1 MYQKSL
7 AYKKTTVMATTYGK
21 LLLAVYEL
29 EGLLLVLEKHG
40 DDTPASVVELIKQK
54 AAFVAEEA
62 QSVQF
67 PDQPSEEEMLDAALD
82 DTDETAVMAQDEVE
96 ETSADEPEEIN
107 FAEVEAVVEPAAEA
121 EEATADEE
129 PPVYVKCPQC
139 GKVLP
144 MGYTFCNDC
153 GRKLDADASSDAD
166 AVPVEDEATFV
177 EAEEDITPP
186 AASEDD
192 EEVFEEVETEDEE
205 EITDDEDFDD
215 TPGALSIE
223 EKLHRGIAKNMRSAF
238 SLNDSIRFRRELF
251 GGSQAE
257 YNDALDMVQSMHSF
271 GEAEEYFYDDLA
283 WDPTSDDVKDF
294 MEVVRKH
301 FL

>member
-1 MYQKSL
+1 
-7 AYKKTTVMATTYGK
+7 MATTYGK

-67 PDQPSEEEMLDAALD
+67 PDQSSEEEMLDAALD
-82 DTDETAVMAQDEVE
+82 ETDDTTDVRADVAQDEVVE
-96 ETSADEPEEIN
+96 EAPADEPEEIS
-107 FAEVEAVVEPAAEA
+107 FAEVEAVAEPAAEA
-121 EEATADEE
+121 EEAIADEE
-129 PPVYVKCPQC
+129 PPMYVKCPQC

-144 MGYTFCNDC
+144 MGYTFCNEC
-153 GRKLDADASSDAD
+153 GCALGADEANNAD
-166 AVPVEDEATFV
+166 EEAVPVEDEAAFV
-177 EAEEDITPP
+177 EPEEEVTAP
-186 AASEDD
+186 AAYADDD
-192 EEVFEEVETEDEE
+192 EEFEEVETEDEE
-205 EITDDEDFDD
+205 EITDDEDYDD
-215 TPGALSIE
+215 IPDALSIE

>member
-1 MYQKSL
+1 
-7 AYKKTTVMATTYGK
+7 MATTYGK

-54 AAFVAEEA
+54 VAFVAEEA

-67 PDQPSEEEMLDAALD
+67 PDQSSEEEMLDAALD
-82 DTDETAVMAQDEVE
+82 ETDDTTDVRADVAQDEVVE
-96 ETSADEPEEIN
+96 EAPADEPEEIS
-107 FAEVEAVVEPAAEA
+107 FAEVEAVAEPAAEA
-121 EEATADEE
+121 EEAIADEE
-129 PPVYVKCPQC
+129 PPMYVKCPQC

-144 MGYTFCNDC
+144 MGYTFCNEC
-153 GRKLDADASSDAD
+153 GCALGADEANNAD
-166 AVPVEDEATFV
+166 EEAVPVGDEAAFL
-177 EAEEDITPP
+177 EPEEEITPP
-186 AASEDD
+186 AAYADDD
-192 EEVFEEVETEDEE
+192 EEFEEVETEDEE
-205 EITDDEDFDD
+205 EITDDEDYDD
-215 TPGALSIE
+215 IPDALSIE

>member
-1 MYQKSL
+1 
-7 AYKKTTVMATTYGK
+7 MATTYGK

-67 PDQPSEEEMLDAALD
+67 PGQSSEEEMPDAALD
-82 DTDETAVMAQDEVE
+82 ETDDTTDVRADVAQDEVVE
-96 ETSADEPEEIN
+96 EAPADEPEEIS
-107 FAEVEAVVEPAAEA
+107 FAEVEAVAEPAAEA
-121 EEATADEE
+121 EEAIADEE
-129 PPVYVKCPQC
+129 PPMYVKCPQC

-144 MGYTFCNDC
+144 MGYTFCNEC
-153 GRKLDADASSDAD
+153 GCALGADEANNAD
-166 AVPVEDEATFV
+166 EEAVPVEDEAAFV
-177 EAEEDITPP
+177 EPEEEITPP
-186 AASEDD
+186 AAYADDD
-192 EEVFEEVETEDEE
+192 EEFEEVETEDEE
-205 EITDDEDFDD
+205 EITDDEDYDD
-215 TPGALSIE
+215 IPDALSIE

>member
-1 MYQKSL
+1 
-7 AYKKTTVMATTYGK
+7 MATTYGK

-54 AAFVAEEA
+54 VAFVAEEA

-67 PDQPSEEEMLDAALD
+67 PDQSSEEEMLDAALD
-82 DTDETAVMAQDEVE
+82 ETDDTTDVRADVAQDEVVE
-96 ETSADEPEEIN
+96 EAPADEPEEIS
-107 FAEVEAVVEPAAEA
+107 FAEVEAVAEPAAEA
-121 EEATADEE
+121 EEAIADEE
-129 PPVYVKCPQC
+129 PPMYVKCPQC

-144 MGYTFCNDC
+144 MGYTFCNEC
-153 GRKLDADASSDAD
+153 GCALGADEANNAD
-166 AVPVEDEATFV
+166 EEAVPVEDEAAFV
-177 EAEEDITPP
+177 EPEEEITPP
-186 AASEDD
+186 AAYADDD
-192 EEVFEEVETEDEE
+192 EEFEEVETEDEE
-205 EITDDEDFDD
+205 EITDDEDYDD
-215 TPGALSIE
+215 IPDALSIE

>member
-1 MYQKSL
+1 M
-7 AYKKTTVMATTYGK
+7 
-21 LLLAVYEL
+21 E
-29 EGLLLVLEKHG
+29 
-40 DDTPASVVELIKQK
+40 VV
-54 AAFVAEEA
+54 A
-62 QSVQF
+62 
-67 PDQPSEEEMLDAALD
+67 
-82 DTDETAVMAQDEVE
+82 
-96 ETSADEPEEIN
+96 
-107 FAEVEAVVEPAAEA
+107 EPAAEA
-121 EEATADEE
+121 EEAIADEE
-129 PPVYVKCPQC
+129 PPMYVKCPQC

-144 MGYTFCNDC
+144 MGYTFCNEC
-153 GRKLDADASSDAD
+153 GCSLGADEANNAD
-166 AVPVEDEATFV
+166 EEAVPVEDEAAFV
-177 EAEEDITPP
+177 EPEEEITAP
-186 AASEDD
+186 AAYADDD
-192 EEVFEEVETEDEE
+192 EEFEEVETEDEE
-205 EITDDEDFDD
+205 EITDDEDYDD
-215 TPGALSIE
+215 TPDALSIE

>member
-1 MYQKSL
+1 
-7 AYKKTTVMATTYGK
+7 MATTYGK

-40 DDTPASVVELIKQK
+40 DDTPASVVELIKQT

-67 PDQPSEEEMLDAALD
+67 PDQSSEEEMLDAALD
-82 DTDETAVMAQDEVE
+82 ETDDTTDVRADVAQDEVVE
-96 ETSADEPEEIN
+96 EAPADEPEEIS
-107 FAEVEAVVEPAAEA
+107 FAEVEAVAEPATEA
-121 EEATADEE
+121 EEAIADEE
-129 PPVYVKCPQC
+129 PPMYVKCPQC

-144 MGYTFCNDC
+144 MGYTFCNEC
-153 GRKLDADASSDAD
+153 GCSLGADEANNAD
-166 AVPVEDEATFV
+166 EEAVPVEDEAAFV
-177 EAEEDITPP
+177 EPEEEITAP
-186 AASEDD
+186 AAYADDD
-192 EEVFEEVETEDEE
+192 EEFEEVETEDEE
-205 EITDDEDFDD
+205 EITDDEDYDD
-215 TPGALSIE
+215 TPDALSIE

>member
-1 MYQKSL
+1 
-7 AYKKTTVMATTYGK
+7 MATTYGK

-67 PDQPSEEEMLDAALD
+67 PDQSSEEEMLDAALD
-82 DTDETAVMAQDEVE
+82 ETDDTTDVRADVAQDEVVE
-96 ETSADEPEEIN
+96 EAPADEPEEIS
-107 FAEVEAVVEPAAEA
+107 FAEVEAVAEPAAEA
-121 EEATADEE
+121 EEAIADEE
-129 PPVYVKCPQC
+129 PPMYVKCPQC

-144 MGYTFCNDC
+144 MGYTFCNEC
-153 GRKLDADASSDAD
+153 GCALGADEANNADEEAGPLDAAPA
-166 AVPVEDEATFV
+166 
-177 EAEEDITPP
+177 P
-186 AASEDD
+186 AASAVADD
-192 EEVFEEVETEDEE
+192 AFEEVETEPQEQ
-205 EITDDEDFDD
+205 ITDDEDYDD
-215 TPGALSIE
+215 TPDALSIE

-238 SLNDSIRFRRELF
+238 SLTDSIRFRRELF

>member
-1 MYQKSL
+1 
-7 AYKKTTVMATTYGK
+7 MATTYGK

-40 DDTPASVVELIKQK
+40 DDTPASVVELIKQM

-67 PDQPSEEEMLDAALD
+67 PDQSSEEEMLDAALD
-82 DTDETAVMAQDEVE
+82 ETDDTTDVRADVAQDEVVE
-96 ETSADEPEEIN
+96 EAPADEPEEIS
-107 FAEVEAVVEPAAEA
+107 FAEVEAVAEPAAEA
-121 EEATADEE
+121 EEAIADEE
-129 PPVYVKCPQC
+129 PPMYVKCPQC

-144 MGYTFCNDC
+144 MGYTFCNEC
-153 GRKLDADASSDAD
+153 GCALGADEANNAD
-166 AVPVEDEATFV
+166 EEAVPVEDEAAFV
-177 EAEEDITPP
+177 EPEEEITPP
-186 AASEDD
+186 AAYADDD
-192 EEVFEEVETEDEE
+192 EEFEEVETEDEE
-205 EITDDEDFDD
+205 EITDDEDYDD
-215 TPGALSIE
+215 IPDALSIE

>member
-1 MYQKSL
+1 
-7 AYKKTTVMATTYGK
+7 MATTYGK

-54 AAFVAEEA
+54 VAFVAEEA

-67 PDQPSEEEMLDAALD
+67 PDQSSEEEMLDAALD
-82 DTDETAVMAQDEVE
+82 ETDDTTDVRADVAQDEVME
-96 ETSADEPEEIN
+96 EAPADEPEEIS
-107 FAEVEAVVEPAAEA
+107 FAEVEVVAEPAADA
-121 EEATADEE
+121 EEAIAEEE
-129 PPVYVKCPQC
+129 PPMYVKCPQC

-144 MGYTFCNDC
+144 MGYTFCNEC
-153 GRKLDADASSDAD
+153 GCSLGADEPNNAD
-166 AVPVEDEATFV
+166 EEAVPVEDEAAFV
-177 EAEEDITPP
+177 EPEEEITAP
-186 AASEDD
+186 AAYADDD
-192 EEVFEEVETEDEE
+192 EEFEEVETEDEE
-205 EITDDEDFDD
+205 EITDDEDYDD
-215 TPGALSIE
+215 TPDALSIE

>member
-1 MYQKSL
+1 
-7 AYKKTTVMATTYGK
+7 MATTYGK

-62 QSVQF
+62 QGVQF
-67 PDQPSEEEMLDAALD
+67 PDQSSEEEMLDAALD
-82 DTDETAVMAQDEVE
+82 ETDDTTDVRADVAQDEVVE
-96 ETSADEPEEIN
+96 EAPDDEPEEIS
-107 FAEVEAVVEPAAEA
+107 FAEVEVVAEPVADA
-121 EEATADEE
+121 EEAIADEE
-129 PPVYVKCPQC
+129 PPMYVKCPQC

-144 MGYTFCNDC
+144 MGYTFCNEC
-153 GRKLDADASSDAD
+153 GCSLGADEPNNAD
-166 AVPVEDEATFV
+166 EEAVPVQDEAAFV
-177 EAEEDITPP
+177 EPEEEITAP
-186 AASEDD
+186 AAYADDD
-192 EEVFEEVETEDEE
+192 EEFEEVETEDEE
-205 EITDDEDFDD
+205 EITDDEDYDD
-215 TPGALSIE
+215 TPDALSIE

>member
-1 MYQKSL
+1 
-7 AYKKTTVMATTYGK
+7 
-21 LLLAVYEL
+21 
-29 EGLLLVLEKHG
+29 
-40 DDTPASVVELIKQK
+40 
-54 AAFVAEEA
+54 
-62 QSVQF
+62 
-67 PDQPSEEEMLDAALD
+67 MLDAALD
-82 DTDETAVMAQDEVE
+82 EADDTTDVRADVAQDEVVE
-96 ETSADEPEEIN
+96 EAPADEPEEIS
-107 FAEVEAVVEPAAEA
+107 FAEVEVVAEPAADA
-121 EEATADEE
+121 EEAIADEE
-129 PPVYVKCPQC
+129 PPMYVKCPQC

-144 MGYTFCNDC
+144 MGYTFCNEC
-153 GRKLDADASSDAD
+153 GCSLGADEANNAD
-166 AVPVEDEATFV
+166 EEAVPVEDEAAFV
-177 EAEEDITPP
+177 EPEEEITAP
-186 AASEDD
+186 AAYADDD
-192 EEVFEEVETEDEE
+192 EEFEEVETEDEE
-205 EITDDEDFDD
+205 EITDDEDYDD
-215 TPGALSIE
+215 TPDALSIE

>member
-1 MYQKSL
+1 
-7 AYKKTTVMATTYGK
+7 MATTYGK

-62 QSVQF
+62 QSVQL
-67 PDQPSEEEMLDAALD
+67 PDQSSEEEMLDAALD
-82 DTDETAVMAQDEVE
+82 ETDDTTDVRADVAQDEVVE
-96 ETSADEPEEIN
+96 EAPADEPEEIS
-107 FAEVEAVVEPAAEA
+107 FAEVEAVAEPAAEA
-121 EEATADEE
+121 EEAIAEEE
-129 PPVYVKCPQC
+129 PPMYVKCPQC

-144 MGYTFCNDC
+144 MGYMFCNEC
-153 GRKLDADASSDAD
+153 GCSLGADEANNAD
-166 AVPVEDEATFV
+166 EEAVPVEDETAFV
-177 EAEEDITPP
+177 EPEEEITAP
-186 AASEDD
+186 AAYADDD
-192 EEVFEEVETEDEE
+192 EEFEEVETEDEE
-205 EITDDEDFDD
+205 EITDDEDYDD
-215 TPGALSIE
+215 TPDALSIE

>member
-1 MYQKSL
+1 
-7 AYKKTTVMATTYGK
+7 MATTYGK

-62 QSVQF
+62 QSVQV
-67 PDQPSEEEMLDAALD
+67 PDQSSEEEMLDAALD
-82 DTDETAVMAQDEVE
+82 ETDDTTDVRADVAQDEVVE
-96 ETSADEPEEIN
+96 EAPADEPEEIS
-107 FAEVEAVVEPAAEA
+107 FAEVEAVAEPAAEA
-121 EEATADEE
+121 EEAIADEE
-129 PPVYVKCPQC
+129 PPMYVKCPQC

-144 MGYTFCNDC
+144 MGYTFCNEC
-153 GRKLDADASSDAD
+153 GCALGADEANNAD
-166 AVPVEDEATFV
+166 EEAVPVEDEAAFV
-177 EAEEDITPP
+177 EPEEEITPP
-186 AASEDD
+186 AAYADDD
-192 EEVFEEVETEDEE
+192 EEFEEVETEDEE
-205 EITDDEDFDD
+205 EITDDEDYDD
-215 TPGALSIE
+215 IPDALSIE

>member
-1 MYQKSL
+1 
-7 AYKKTTVMATTYGK
+7 MATTYGK

-62 QSVQF
+62 QCVQF
-67 PDQPSEEEMLDAALD
+67 PDQSSEEEMLDAALD
-82 DTDETAVMAQDEVE
+82 ETDDTTDVRADVAQDEVVE
-96 ETSADEPEEIN
+96 EAPADEPEEIS
-107 FAEVEAVVEPAAEA
+107 FAEVEAVAEPAAEA
-121 EEATADEE
+121 EEAIAEEE
-129 PPVYVKCPQC
+129 PPMYVKCPQC

-144 MGYTFCNDC
+144 MGYTFCNEC
-153 GRKLDADASSDAD
+153 GCSLGADEPNNDD
-166 AVPVEDEATFV
+166 EETVPVEDEAAFV
-177 EAEEDITPP
+177 EPEEEITAP
-186 AASEDD
+186 AAYADDD
-192 EEVFEEVETEDEE
+192 EEFEEVETEDEE
-205 EITDDEDFDD
+205 EITDDEDYDD
-215 TPGALSIE
+215 TPDALSIE

>member
-1 MYQKSL
+1 
-7 AYKKTTVMATTYGK
+7 MATTYGK

-62 QSVQF
+62 QCVQF
-67 PDQPSEEEMLDAALD
+67 PDQSSEEEMLDAALD
-82 DTDETAVMAQDEVE
+82 ETDDTTDVRADVAQDEVVE
-96 ETSADEPEEIN
+96 EAPADEPEEIS
-107 FAEVEAVVEPAAEA
+107 FAEVEAVAEPVAEA
-121 EEATADEE
+121 EEAIAEEE
-129 PPVYVKCPQC
+129 PPMYVKCPQC

-144 MGYTFCNDC
+144 MGYTFCNEC
-153 GRKLDADASSDAD
+153 GCSLGADEANNAD
-166 AVPVEDEATFV
+166 EEAVPVEDEAAFV
-177 EAEEDITPP
+177 EPEEEITAP
-186 AASEDD
+186 AAYADDD
-192 EEVFEEVETEDEE
+192 EEFEEVETEDEE
-205 EITDDEDFDD
+205 EITDDEDYDD
-215 TPGALSIE
+215 TPDALSIE

>member
-1 MYQKSL
+1 
-7 AYKKTTVMATTYGK
+7 MATTYGK

-54 AAFVAEEA
+54 AAFVAEKA

-67 PDQPSEEEMLDAALD
+67 PDQSSEEEMLDAALD
-82 DTDETAVMAQDEVE
+82 ETDDTTDVRADVAQDEVVE
-96 ETSADEPEEIN
+96 EAPADEPEEIS
-107 FAEVEAVVEPAAEA
+107 FAEVEAVAEPAAEA
-121 EEATADEE
+121 EEAIADEE
-129 PPVYVKCPQC
+129 PPMYVKCPQC

-144 MGYTFCNDC
+144 MGYTFCNEC
-153 GRKLDADASSDAD
+153 GCALGADEANNAD
-166 AVPVEDEATFV
+166 EEAVPVEDEAAFV
-177 EAEEDITPP
+177 EPEEEITPP
-186 AASEDD
+186 AAYADDD
-192 EEVFEEVETEDEE
+192 EEFEEVETEDEE
-205 EITDDEDFDD
+205 EITDDEDYDD
-215 TPGALSIE
+215 IPDALSIE

>member
-1 MYQKSL
+1 
-7 AYKKTTVMATTYGK
+7 
-21 LLLAVYEL
+21 
-29 EGLLLVLEKHG
+29 
-40 DDTPASVVELIKQK
+40 
-54 AAFVAEEA
+54 
-62 QSVQF
+62 
-67 PDQPSEEEMLDAALD
+67 MLDAALD
-82 DTDETAVMAQDEVE
+82 ETDDTTDVRADVAQDEVVE
-96 ETSADEPEEIN
+96 EAPADEPEEIS
-107 FAEVEAVVEPAAEA
+107 FAEVEAVAEPAAEA
-121 EEATADEE
+121 EEAIADEE
-129 PPVYVKCPQC
+129 PPMYVKCPQC

-144 MGYTFCNDC
+144 MGYTFCNEC
-153 GRKLDADASSDAD
+153 GCALGEDEANNADEE
-166 AVPVEDEATFV
+166 AVPVEDEAAFV
-177 EAEEDITPP
+177 EPEEEITPP
-186 AASEDD
+186 AAYADDD
-192 EEVFEEVETEDEE
+192 EEFEEVETEDEE
-205 EITDDEDFDD
+205 EITDDEDYDD
-215 TPGALSIE
+215 TPDALSIE

>member
-1 MYQKSL
+1 
-7 AYKKTTVMATTYGK
+7 
-21 LLLAVYEL
+21 
-29 EGLLLVLEKHG
+29 
-40 DDTPASVVELIKQK
+40 
-54 AAFVAEEA
+54 
-62 QSVQF
+62 
-67 PDQPSEEEMLDAALD
+67 MLDAALD
-82 DTDETAVMAQDEVE
+82 ETDDTTDVRADVAQDKVVE
-96 ETSADEPEEIN
+96 EAPADEPEEIS
-107 FAEVEAVVEPAAEA
+107 FAEVEAVAEPAAEA
-121 EEATADEE
+121 EEAIAEEE
-129 PPVYVKCPQC
+129 PPMYVKCPQC

-144 MGYTFCNDC
+144 MGYTFCNEC
-153 GRKLDADASSDAD
+153 GCSLGADEANNAAEE
-166 AVPVEDEATFV
+166 AVPVEDEAAFV
-177 EAEEDITPP
+177 EPEEEITAP
-186 AASEDD
+186 AAYADDD
-192 EEVFEEVETEDEE
+192 EEFEEVETEDEE
-205 EITDDEDFDD
+205 EITDDEDYDD
-215 TPGALSIE
+215 TPDALSIE